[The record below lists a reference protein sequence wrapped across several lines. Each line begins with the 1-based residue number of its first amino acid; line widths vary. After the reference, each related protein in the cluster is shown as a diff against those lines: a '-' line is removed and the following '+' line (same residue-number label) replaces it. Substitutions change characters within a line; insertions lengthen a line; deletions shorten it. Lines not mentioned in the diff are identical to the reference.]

1 MSALKRCLP
10 AIAASCL
17 ALLFSTSSAAQQHDR
32 QVQAP
37 EAPKIQVTVDS
48 VLVPVVVRDSQG
60 HAVGDLNKN
69 DFQVFDNG
77 KRQLLSGFTIEKR
90 ASVKTTTENP
100 VSPALPAAVP
110 GAVTSQP
117 QSAPQRFVV
126 FLFDDLHLSEGDLLR
141 VKAVAT
147 KMLAKSL
154 ADSDMAAVVSLSG
167 VNSGLTRDRA
177 TLQQAVE
184 NLKLQQA
191 FRHDDHACPDIG
203 FYQADLIQNKRS
215 EPALKS
221 AEADYVTCA
230 ALVGV
235 SPNMVE
241 SMVRSA
247 ASQSLLNGEHDVYAS
262 LRAVSEYVNK
272 MSALPGER
280 LLILIS
286 PGFFTMTPEALAEKS
301 LLVDTAARANVTIS
315 SLDARGLYS
324 TEMDASQR
332 GGSSA
337 RDLNTGLHAQ
347 YHSDEMNFNE
357 DVMSELAIGTGGT
370 FFHNNNDLQGGL
382 QRLTEQPE
390 FVYILSFS
398 PQNVKPDGTYH
409 PLKVKL
415 NRRGLT
421 LQARRGY
428 FAPKPGNSSISS
440 ASSATPSPQTP
451 PASSVVP
458 APTTA
463 ARSAAASSQPPLPP
477 PIVLA
482 PRPKE
487 TAKEP
492 RHNSMLWDPP
502 NVDAPLRTHT
512 SAPCLLSGVLQ
523 RAGAGAESLVANLQ
537 DFTAQE
543 KIAYQLL
550 SNSFTP
556 LQTGGGTFDYTVV
569 VGQRQQEF
577 SVQESR
583 TPQRGSHILPVSVQD
598 VGLPEMA
605 LIFLPVFKPTTK

>member
-1 MSALKRCLP
+1 
-10 AIAASCL
+10 
-17 ALLFSTSSAAQQHDR
+17 
-32 QVQAP
+32 
-37 EAPKIQVTVDS
+37 
-48 VLVPVVVRDSQG
+48 
-60 HAVGDLNKN
+60 
-69 DFQVFDNG
+69 
-77 KRQLLSGFTIEKR
+77 
-90 ASVKTTTENP
+90 
-100 VSPALPAAVP
+100 
-110 GAVTSQP
+110 
-117 QSAPQRFVV
+117 
-126 FLFDDLHLSEGDLLR
+126 
-141 VKAVAT
+141 
-147 KMLAKSL
+147 
-154 ADSDMAAVVSLSG
+154 
-167 VNSGLTRDRA
+167 
-177 TLQQAVE
+177 
-184 NLKLQQA
+184 
-191 FRHDDHACPDIG
+191 
-203 FYQADLIQNKRS
+203 
-215 EPALKS
+215 
-221 AEADYVTCA
+221 
-230 ALVGV
+230 
-235 SPNMVE
+235 
-241 SMVRSA
+241 MVRSA

-482 PRPKE
+482 PGPKE

-605 LIFLPVFKPTTK
+605 LIFLPGFQTDYEMKCEGSSEWNGQPAWVVVFQQRKDRPSHTAMFSVKGVMYPAKLKGRAWIAQDASPESGPESSSNSGQVIHLESSLMEAVTNANVRQMYLSIEYAPVQFRTQNVRIWLPQSVDAYGDFGDHRAIIFHTFSNFLLFSVQTDQTAEKPKTP